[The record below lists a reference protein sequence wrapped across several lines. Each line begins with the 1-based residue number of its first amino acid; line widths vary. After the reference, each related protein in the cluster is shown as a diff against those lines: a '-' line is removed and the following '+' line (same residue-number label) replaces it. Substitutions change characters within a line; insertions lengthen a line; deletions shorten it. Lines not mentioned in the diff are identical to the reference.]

1 MKTNIKQTQSD
12 LAWLRDSCFFHL
24 NKVTEYL
31 SEDKSNEDFS
41 DQLSSAQAIYSIDKY
56 ERALRCLNLTERENE
71 DIDFL
76 RDSLCELLDDNN
88 RDFLARFRR
97 FCDDYFSSNR
107 FQDMIELVRQSVIGT
122 ANDSNSFPDSETRDD
137 IADEVCDIV
146 SIKDQVNLLSRE
158 RATFLKYV
166 VSFKDSENMRQD
178 WVSYLSTLDK
188 SISDIF
194 EKYRDLWAIFS
205 DDIKLHREMM
215 LVPADEEERWWSL
228 VPEITPTMI
237 VKGMRMRSNTVNVIT
252 DIVKINDTEGL
263 FDNWGDSMIGKTVG
277 SIINHNPGR
286 AREIDNLITE
296 LPLAQQFPH
305 YGQAGFISS
314 KLSGKEFLSQVNK
327 ILADVIDDLIR
338 IIKDSDEIDDDER
351 NRRLA
356 VAYMVTGKPELARKL
371 LAEGEET

>member
-41 DQLSSAQAIYSIDKY
+41 DQLSSAETIYSIDQY

>member
-1 MKTNIKQTQSD
+1 
-12 LAWLRDSCFFHL
+12 
-24 NKVTEYL
+24 
-31 SEDKSNEDFS
+31 
-41 DQLSSAQAIYSIDKY
+41 
-56 ERALRCLNLTERENE
+56 
-71 DIDFL
+71 
-76 RDSLCELLDDNN
+76 
-88 RDFLARFRR
+88 
-97 FCDDYFSSNR
+97 
-107 FQDMIELVRQSVIGT
+107 
-122 ANDSNSFPDSETRDD
+122 
-137 IADEVCDIV
+137 
-146 SIKDQVNLLSRE
+146 
-158 RATFLKYV
+158 
-166 VSFKDSENMRQD
+166 
-178 WVSYLSTLDK
+178 
-188 SISDIF
+188 
-194 EKYRDLWAIFS
+194 
-205 DDIKLHREMM
+205 
-215 LVPADEEERWWSL
+215 
-228 VPEITPTMI
+228 
-237 VKGMRMRSNTVNVIT
+237 MRMRSNTVNVIT